1 MSPLR
6 FNAAVT
12 LLIATFAQ
20 VATTTRG
27 QCMAPSGGSG
37 PASCDEY
44 SGDASPSSLS
54 LLQRSALTLSKPMK
68 PSIEEVFEDLELVTL
83 FKERASNRMIK
94 SVYYNDS
101 DCTLLSGAERVESA
115 ETDACMMDWNLTCAC
130 DGDNKAMIAE
140 HYFPSCSVREA
151 FRSYRMPVGQCIPAQ
166 RLGSSSSLYVVIDD
180 MASCPCCGA
189 NCIVYGDPHITVF
202 DGNDVSLLAVND
214 HHPGKSHAVTHGDFR
229 TGDFW
234 LVKSELVYIQARYS
248 KVKYTGTKEKFEN
261 RTYLTGLAVGG
272 PFLQGNMLL
281 IGPREGR
288 VDWVNEAGETEQIL
302 QKPGFF
308 KVEDLVEAHFR
319 EHGIRVTNRRKT
331 APGLFIR
338 LPSGVKM
345 EINRYKKHLD
355 LSLTMNEESGGP
367 GGVDG
372 QCGNLNGDPRDDTAA
387 LISERVGFNIPA
399 SELLFAK
406 ETPAERSMLEVLHDA
421 DDKQEQLDKD
431 VVAELLA
438 YEAPTGPTVTVHIFE
453 DSGCRAGLNH
463 SHSSFSVAKGNCEV
477 GWNFTCG
484 CDGDYRQIIAE
495 KRWPACDDPD
505 AVRTYTLKA
514 DKCYSPDSK
523 AGLVGGNY
531 WKVDASQCPEC
542 CTDPKRCTVHGDPHI
557 TVFDQARVTL
567 LLLQPAPTIHA
578 EHGSEPSTGNSSTN
592 TATQTTQVENQFGW
606 GDYWL
611 VRSEK
616 VQIQARYRRVHYPG
630 AKHLNHTYLTAFAV
644 GGPFLGGSK
653 FVVEPR
659 FGEATWTFENGKSL
673 QMFDAPGSVFNIDGL
688 VQASYHNR
696 SAIVPRNANDVYGV
710 DLKLPSEVTLRVDRF
725 SKHLD
730 LDIAML
736 PEVGGPDGMDGQCG
750 NYNGDP
756 SDDTAELIQE
766 RMGYEVS
773 AADSLF

>member
-1 MSPLR
+1 
-6 FNAAVT
+6 
-12 LLIATFAQ
+12 
-20 VATTTRG
+20 
-27 QCMAPSGGSG
+27 MAPSGGSG

-281 IGPREGR
+281 VGPQEGR
-288 VDWVNEAGETEQIL
+288 VDWITEDGDMQQIL

-308 KVEDLVEAHFR
+308 KVDDLVEAHFR
-319 EHGIRVTNRRKT
+319 EHTLKVIDRHETT
-331 APGLFIR
+331 PGLYIR

-345 EINRYKKHLD
+345 EVNRYKKHLD
-355 LSLTMNEESGGP
+355 LSLTMNEDSGGP

-372 QCGNLNGDPRDDTAA
+372 QCGNLNGDPQDDTPA
-387 LISERVGFNIPA
+387 LISERVGFRIPD
-399 SELLFAK
+399 SELLFPK
-406 ETPAERSMLEVLHDA
+406 QMPAEKSMLEVVHDA
-421 DDKQEQLDKD
+421 EDNHVVLDED
-431 VVAELLA
+431 VIAKLLS
-438 YEAPTGPTVTVHIFE
+438 YEAPAGPTVTVYIYE
-453 DSGCRAGLNH
+453 DANCGAGVNH
-463 SHSSFSVAKGNCEV
+463 SHSSFSVTHGSCEV
-477 GWNFTCG
+477 GWNFTCS
-484 CDGDYRQIIAE
+484 CDGDYRQIIAQ
-495 KRWPACDDPD
+495 KRWPACDEPD
-505 AVRTYTLKA
+505 AVRTYKLKA
-514 DKCYSPDSK
+514 DKCYAPDSK
-523 AGLVGGNY
+523 SGLVGGHY
-531 WKVDASQCPEC
+531 WQVDASQCPEC

-557 TVFDQARVTL
+557 TVFDQAKVTL
-567 LLLQPAPTIHA
+567 LLMPPVGLLEGNATS
-578 EHGSEPSTGNSSTN
+578 GVNSSNLEEAPFDSPGN
-592 TATQTTQVENQFGW
+592 TIAGVENQFRW
-606 GDYWL
+606 GDFWL
-611 VRSEK
+611 VKSEK
-616 VQIQARYRRVHYPG
+616 VHIQARYERVNYAG

-644 GGPFLGGSK
+644 GGPFLHGNK

-659 FGEATWTFENGKSL
+659 LGEATWTFEDGRATP
-673 QMFDAPGSVFNIDGL
+673 MFDSPGSFFSVEGL
-688 VQASYHNR
+688 IKSRYYNR
-696 SAIVPRNANDVYGV
+696 SAIVPRNANDVFGI
-710 DLKLPSEVTLRVDRF
+710 DMELPSNVFLRADRF
-725 SKHLD
+725 SQHLD
-730 LDIAML
+730 VDITMP
-736 PEVGGPDGMDGQCG
+736 PEAGGADGVDGQCG

-756 SDDTAELIQE
+756 TDDTAELIE
-766 RMGYEVS
+766 SRMGDEVS
-773 AADSLF
+773 REDLLF